1 MKINRSVSKLN
12 ALMRVQFL
20 PSDHPCPHLEP
31 TAKRI
36 ADFLFTYKSQFKD
49 FCEFMRISS
58 TWTLHNYKEKLQ
70 RWSNGKVPNRKKA
83 APDTLK
89 LIELTREFFE
99 VCQNEDDRKKMRGL
113 VPEKLFEKVF
123 GLRHICKKGVFG
135 YGVMVVV
142 DGKEVK
148 YIPSSPYVKV
158 DDSDV
163 YRQTVDAGFWDGETG
178 EFAEVKFSP
187 EAFHTK
193 DIKYLQVL
201 TNELQVNE
209 LNHAIFLVCF
219 DQKELI
225 RFKLQRLG
233 LWEKSEPFF
242 LIGRDEL
249 FQWGNEFNTL
259 KAEDWENIKKGSEM
273 P

>member
-1 MKINRSVSKLN
+1 MSKLN

-20 PSDHPCPHLEP
+20 PSDYSYPHLEP
-31 TAKRI
+31 TAEKI
-36 ADFLFTYKSQFKD
+36 ADFLFTYRSQFRD
-49 FCEFMRISS
+49 FCDFMRISS
-58 TWTLHNYKEKLQ
+58 TWTLNNYKDKLQ
-70 RWSNGKVPNRKKA
+70 RWSNAKAPNRKKA
-83 APDTLK
+83 APDTLQ
-89 LIELTREFFE
+89 LIDLTHEFFS

-123 GLRHICKKGVFG
+123 CLRHSGKKGVFG
-135 YGVMVVV
+135 YGVIVVI
-142 DGKEVK
+142 DGKPVK
-148 YIPSSPYVKV
+148 YVPSFPYETK

-163 YRQTVDAGFWDGETG
+163 YRQTVDAGFWDGEAG

-193 DIKYLQVL
+193 DIKYLRLLVDQL
-201 TNELQVNE
+201 KNAG
-209 LNHAIFLVCF
+209 LNHSVFLVCF

-233 LWEKSEPFF
+233 LWEKGEPFY

-249 FQWGNEFNTL
+249 FQWAMSF
-259 KAEDWENIKKGSEM
+259 
-273 P
+273 

>member
-12 ALMRVQFL
+12 ALMRIQFCH
-20 PSDHPCPHLEP
+20 SDYPYPNLEP
-31 TAKRI
+31 TAKKI
-36 ADFLFTYKSQFKD
+36 AEFLFTYRSQFRP

-58 TWTLHNYKEKLQ
+58 TWTLDNYKTKLQ
-70 RWSNGKVPNRKKA
+70 KWSQAIAPNRKKA
-83 APDTLK
+83 APDTLQ
-89 LIELTREFFE
+89 LINLTHEFFS
-99 VCQNEDDRKKMRGL
+99 VCQNEEDRKKMRGL

-123 GLRHICKKGVFG
+123 SLRHSGKKGVFG

-142 DGKEVK
+142 DGKPVK
-148 YIPSSPYVKV
+148 YIPSFSYKKE

-163 YRQTVDAGFWDGETG
+163 YRQTVDAGFWDGKVG

-193 DIKYLQVL
+193 DIKYLQL
-201 TNELQVNE
+201 LANE
-209 LNHAIFLVCF
+209 LNTAGLNYSILLVSF
-219 DQKELI
+219 DNKELI

-233 LWEKSEPFF
+233 LWKKEDSFY

-249 FQWGNEFNTL
+249 FQWGMN
-259 KAEDWENIKKGSEM
+259 S
-273 P
+273 